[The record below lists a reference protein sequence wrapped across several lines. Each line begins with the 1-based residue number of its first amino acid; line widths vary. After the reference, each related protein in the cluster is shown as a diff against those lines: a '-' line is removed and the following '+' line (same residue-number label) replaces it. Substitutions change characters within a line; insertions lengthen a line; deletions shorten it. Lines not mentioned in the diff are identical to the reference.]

1 MIPVVQ
7 KMVYCV
13 DRGLWNKMNQKY
25 WCHNAIDIKKK
36 GNYRCFRKKGQKR
49 EKSTFRATLRE
60 LKIYRI
66 ICIRD
71 TEFSSA

>member
-36 GNYRCFRKKGQKR
+36 GNYRNFGKKGQIM
-49 EKSTFRATLRE
+49 EKVTYIATLCE
-60 LKIYRI
+60 LK
-66 ICIRD
+66 
-71 TEFSSA
+71 TKKWKF